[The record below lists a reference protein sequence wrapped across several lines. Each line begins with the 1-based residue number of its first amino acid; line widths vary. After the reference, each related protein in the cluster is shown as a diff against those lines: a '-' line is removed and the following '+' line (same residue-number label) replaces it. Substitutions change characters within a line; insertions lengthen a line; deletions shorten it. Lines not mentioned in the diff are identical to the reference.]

1 MADLLMNQQCLK
13 KAFHPRQASP
23 FTFLTKLWSSL
34 IIFTSI
40 MISTLHS
47 FRTCSRLALRTSIG
61 HARLISRKMAS
72 AQSKRNQ
79 YWLMRGSTGLL
90 SSTWE
95 ISSSDV
101 PLLWTLNNNLN
112 LKTRAKPPGS
122 NSLSWSAVSVL
133 ILIVES
139 ATFHR
144 LQTLDT
150 AYSAILQQKVWIM
163 SP

>member
-23 FTFLTKLWSSL
+23 FTFLTKPWSSL
-34 IIFTSI
+34 IRFTSR
-40 MISTLHS
+40 MIPTLHN
-47 FRTCSRLALRTSIG
+47 FRTCSRLALRTSTG
-61 HARLISRKMAS
+61 PARLISRKMAN

-79 YWLMRGSTGLL
+79 YWLMRGSTGHL

-95 ISSSDV
+95 MSSSDV
-101 PLLWTLNNNLN
+101 PRQWTLNNNLK
-112 LKTRAKPPGS
+112 LKTKAKPPGS

-139 ATFHR
+139 EIFHR

-150 AYSAILQQKVWIM
+150 AFSAILQQKVWII
-163 SP
+163 ST